1 MRNWLSAF
9 FKLKTLIPVLLLSRE
24 LILFKKA
31 ARFFKAFLILLPFWK
46 VLFRQALQL
55 LYIISVKN
63 VLVETSSYLGSKK
76 ISLQEIKPLKNTVWN
91 IKANLIFRMRWTK
104 SYLMILVNM
113 YGSSLI
119 RVKKY
124 WCCWVLTTNW
134 KNLQDERNW
143 EIFKKILREYLWEA
157 NIEEF
162 KI

>member
-24 LILFKKA
+24 LILFKNA
-31 ARFFKAFLILLPFWK
+31 ARFFKAFL

-63 VLVETSSYLGSKK
+63 VLVETSSFLGSKK
-76 ISLQEIKPLKNTVWN
+76 LSLQEIKPLKNTVWN

-134 KNLQDERNW
+134 KNLQDERNL